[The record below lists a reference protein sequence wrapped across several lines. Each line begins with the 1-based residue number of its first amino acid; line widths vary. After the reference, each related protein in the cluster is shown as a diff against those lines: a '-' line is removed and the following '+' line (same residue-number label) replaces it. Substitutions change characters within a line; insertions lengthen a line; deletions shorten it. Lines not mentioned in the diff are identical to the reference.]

1 MCPGEIRE
9 VNIPSHLGFGDEEK
23 GKKKK
28 IEELNR
34 AHWLLDDCIG
44 YIILRAMA
52 AKRDRIGCFITD
64 LTLTSLENNNF
75 QQ

>member
-23 GKKKK
+23 GKKK
-28 IEELNR
+28 IWR
-34 AHWLLDDCIG
+34 AKQGSLTLDDCIG